1 MHVHGMGMG
10 MGMAYARLQAVEARV
25 KGYER
30 HGKEDSDEPG
40 CTNSEEWQVME
51 PKARASRH

>member
-1 MHVHGMGMG
+1 MGMGMG